1 MDTTLDRIGIY
12 DLFGTFL
19 SGAIMSQFFYYF
31 VILFLSPEAGKSLI
45 QIEPSELSL
54 DALSGI
60 ALSFLVGL
68 ILESS
73 ASIAEN
79 KIFHFRSKAMR
90 LITSNAQEVISVDIS
105 PANFESMKRYIL
117 RSASSNVSECRQGE
131 YIYQQCKI
139 YLEAKRLNAREQSIN
154 AIYVLTRNV
163 MVGLGFSIILYIV
176 ILYLNFSVAGALY
189 PSLIF
194 SIMLIALLLLCIV
207 ALFFRCISYSKYRV
221 RVILREYY
229 HQNHQKFVVEAS
241 SSP

>member
-19 SGAIMSQFFYYF
+19 SGAIISQVFYYCI
-31 VILFLSPEAGKSLI
+31 VLFLLPEAGKAI
-45 QIEPSELSL
+45 FQVEPASLSL

-68 ILESS
+68 ILESC
-73 ASIAEN
+73 ASLAE
-79 KIFHFRSKAMR
+79 KKFFHFRSEAMN
-90 LITSNAQEVISVDIS
+90 LIISNPQKVLSVDIS
-105 PANFESMKRYIL
+105 PDNFDSMKNHIL
-117 RSASSNVSECRQGE
+117 ASASPNLEESKKGE

-163 MVGLGFSIILYIV
+163 MMGLFFTL
-176 ILYLNFSVAGALY
+176 ILYLAILGVNSYFTGSNYLASFSS
-189 PSLIF
+189 PIP
-194 SIMLIALLLLCIV
+194 ILLLGLCIA
-207 ALFFRCISYSKYRV
+207 ALFTKCVSYSKYRV

-229 HQNHQKFVVEAS
+229 HQKFVVEAAS
-241 SSP
+241 SH